1 MAAHDHNNQASTP
14 PPAEPGQAQPTGID
28 VKQLAERVYRLM
40 LEDLRLDRA
49 RGERTPR
56 RKAR

>member
-1 MAAHDHNNQASTP
+1 MAAHDHNNQANA
-14 PPAEPGQAQPTGID
+14 PAAEDGQKSAPAID

-40 LEDLRLDRA
+40 LEDLRLERA